1 MINELQ
7 GREKVQLHLI
17 ANKLNEIIK
26 LLNEQEAKIEEGE
39 KNEPLTN

>member
-7 GREKVQLHLI
+7 GREKVQPHLI

-26 LLNEQEAKIEEGE
+26 LLNEQEVKIEEGDRNDS
-39 KNEPLTN
+39 KK